1 MTEESTFSSF
11 RFRQILASAMI
22 IVLLAATAGTAS
34 ALSFSTK
41 LACRADYRSFCSA
54 HKVGSHELRQCMNTN
69 GPRLSQKCVN
79 ALVAEGEISVEE
91 VDRRAAGMR

>member
-1 MTEESTFSSF
+1 MTEVVTFPKD
-11 RFRQILASAMI
+11 RFRQILATTMVFGLVAI
-22 IVLLAATAGTAS
+22 TAGTAS

-54 HKVGSHELRQCMNTN
+54 HKVGSNELRQCMNTN

-91 VDRRAAGMR
+91 VARRAAGIR